1 VHAYGTAEVA
11 RLAGTSVGA
20 VRAMVRARYVAPRKD
35 QRGALRF
42 SFQDLV
48 VLRAA
53 RSLAKARVPARR
65 IGDALRALRAQLP
78 ADAPLAGLTVT
89 ALGDEVVVRESGAA
103 REARSGQFLLSFDVR
118 LEDGKLT
125 LIDATPRA
133 AAEPDCERQFQQ
145 ALALEETD
153 VEAAL
158 EAYGRCIAA
167 HGHIGA
173 HTNRGRLLH
182 EQGRLR
188 EAVDQY
194 RQVEEPDAILLFNL
208 AVALEDLGEMQPAI
222 EAYGAALRLDPQ
234 FADAHFNLA
243 QLLEREGE
251 HQASLRHLSA
261 YRRLTRE

>member
-1 VHAYGTAEVA
+1 VHAYGTTEVA
-11 RLAGTSVGA
+11 RLAGTSVNA

-35 QRGALRF
+35 RRGALRF

-78 ADAPLAGLTVT
+78 ADAPLAGFSVT
-89 ALGDEVVVRESGAA
+89 AVGDQVVVSESGAA

-118 LEDGKLT
+118 VEDGKLT
-125 LIDATPRA
+125 LIDAVAA

-173 HTNRGRLLH
+173 HINRGRLLH

-188 EAVDQY
+188 EAVEQY
-194 RQVEEPDAILLFNL
+194 RQVEEPDALLLFNL
-208 AVALEDLGEMQPAI
+208 AVALEDLGERPAAI
-222 EAYGAALRLDPQ
+222 EAYGTALRLDPQ
-234 FADAHFNLA
+234 FADAHFNVA
-243 QLLEREGE
+243 QLLEREGD